1 MTLEGKKEDGSTYEV
16 PLAHTFNANQLKW
29 FKAGSALNAVRLS
42 LVALTVSWVFLC
54 EAIHRCCAISDLS
67 GVSRFASMHCL
78 MPLLMAFI
86 DVEGVNV
93 PCRCGSRKPFQAQCP
108 VEGDVTICSVVGWAA
123 PSSAVLWL
131 HRQPRILQRG
141 AVGLRL
147 TSSYALR

>member
-67 GVSRFASMHCL
+67 GVSCSAGMHCL
-78 MPLLMAFI
+78 KPLPMAFT

-93 PCRCGSRKPFQAQCP
+93 PCRCGSRKPFQGGGGRHYLRFLRLWAGPRLAVRSFGCTASL
-108 VEGDVTICSVVGWAA
+108 ESCSV
-123 PSSAVLWL
+123 
-131 HRQPRILQRG
+131 
-141 AVGLRL
+141 GL
-147 TSSYALR
+147 